1 MPIHVLRPDV
11 AAKIAA
17 GEVVERPASA
27 VKELI
32 ENALDAGASRVTVE
46 IIEGGLDTIHVL
58 DDGVGI
64 AAGEVELA
72 FRRFATSKVAGLSD
86 LEAIT
91 TLGFRG
97 EALASIAAVSTV
109 TLVTKTDS
117 EQAATEITVAEGEP
131 VNTGQR
137 GAPGGSSVTV
147 RGLFSSFPARRKFL
161 SSPSAEASRV
171 RALIQRYALAYP
183 HVAFGLTSDGRR
195 SVATSGSASL
205 VDAVAEIYD
214 ATLAAAMLPLQDP
227 EGDDIDE
234 TIRVTGLTG
243 APSVSRS
250 TRAHINIF
258 VNGRWIHPGRLG
270 HAAEQAYHG
279 FMGERR
285 FPIAVL
291 NIGIDPAELDVNV
304 HPAKTEVRFLNER
317 GVYGAV
323 QRAVREALLR
333 HAPVPT
339 VERGFGSGR
348 AAGYGR
354 TGGYVREVARTGAM
368 WTSGLA
374 AGEAPSE
381 QAAQA
386 AQLEPGARTPVN
398 VLPALRVLGQ
408 SQTTYIV
415 AEGPDGLY
423 LVDQHAAHERVL
435 YERVVSESGAG
446 ASQALLVP
454 VQLDISE
461 LDPEL
466 GETLESAQEVLAES
480 GFLLEAFGPSA
491 YRLRAVPAA
500 MGISDPVGGL
510 MQVVRAIADQ
520 GKADRLEHAARSIA
534 CHGAVRAGKRMTLDE
549 MEELTRLLEGCAQ
562 PHTCPHGRPTM
573 IHLSESRLQ
582 REFGRS

>member
-32 ENALDAGASRVTVE
+32 ENALDASATRVTVE
-46 IIEGGLDTIHVL
+46 IVAGGLETIQVL
-58 DDGVGI
+58 DDGTGI
-64 AAGEVELA
+64 AADEVELS
-72 FRRFATSKVAGLSD
+72 FRRFATSKVADLPD

-97 EALASIAAVSTV
+97 EALASIAAVSSV
-109 TLVTKTDS
+109 TLVTKTHD
-117 EQAATEITVAEGEP
+117 EQAATEMTVAEGELRS
-131 VNTGQR
+131 TGHT
-137 GAPGGSSVTV
+137 GAPTGTSITV

-161 SSPSAEASRV
+161 SSPSTEASRV

-183 HVAFGLTSDGRR
+183 HVAFSLTSDGRR
-195 SVATSGSASL
+195 SVASSGSGSL

-214 ATLAAAMLPLQDP
+214 ATLAGAMLPIQQL
-227 EGDDIDE
+227 EDE
-234 TIRVTGLTG
+234 PIRVTGLTG

-270 HAAEQAYHG
+270 HAIEQAYHG

-317 GVYGAV
+317 SVYGAV
-323 QRAVREALLR
+323 QRAIREALLQ
-333 HAPVPT
+333 HMPVPT
-339 VERGFGSGR
+339 VERGFGSGGS
-348 AAGYGR
+348 AGPGAF
-354 TGGYVREVARTGAM
+354 VREVARTGAM

-374 AGEAPSE
+374 RNEAPSE
-381 QAAQA
+381 QVS
-386 AQLEPGARTPVN
+386 QLASLASTPAN

-435 YERVVSESGAG
+435 YERVVAQSGAG

-454 VQLDISE
+454 EQLDVTE

-466 GETLESAQEVLAES
+466 GEALESAIGAGEQVLAES
-480 GFLLEAFGPSA
+480 GFLLEAFGPSV

-500 MGISDPVGGL
+500 MGHTDPVGGL
-510 MQVVRAIADQ
+510 LQVVRAIAGQ

-534 CHGAVRAGKRMTLDE
+534 CHGAVRAGKRMTRDE

-573 IHLSESRLQ
+573 IHLSEARLE
-582 REFGRS
+582 REFGRA

>member
-27 VKELI
+27 MKELI
-32 ENALDAGASRVTVE
+32 ENALDAGATRVTVE
-46 IIEGGLDTIHVL
+46 IVEGGLDTIHVL
-58 DDGVGI
+58 DNGSGI
-64 AAGEVELA
+64 AAGDVELA
-72 FRRFATSKVAGLSD
+72 FRRFATSKVANLSD

-97 EALASIAAVSTV
+97 EALASIAAVSSV
-109 TLVTKTDS
+109 TLVTKTDD
-117 EQAATEITVAEGEP
+117 EQAATEMTVAEGELRS
-131 VNTGQR
+131 TGHT
-137 GAPGGSSVTV
+137 GAPAGSSVMV

-183 HVAFGLTSDGRR
+183 HVAFSLTSDGRR
-195 SVATSGSASL
+195 SVGTSGTGSL

-214 ATLAAAMLPLQDP
+214 ATLAEAMLPIQEL
-227 EGDDIDE
+227 EDE
-234 TIRVTGLTG
+234 PIRVTGLTG

-250 TRAHINIF
+250 TRAHIHIF

-270 HAAEQAYHG
+270 HAIEQAYHG

-291 NIGIDPAELDVNV
+291 NVRIDPAELDVNV

-317 GVYGAV
+317 NVYGAV
-323 QRAVREALLR
+323 QRAVREALLQ

-339 VERGFGSGR
+339 VERGFGPAR
-348 AAGYGR
+348 P
-354 TGGYVREVARTGAM
+354 GGLVGPRGFVREVARTGAM

-374 AGEAPSE
+374 RNEAPSE
-381 QAAQA
+381 QVAQMA
-386 AQLEPGARTPVN
+386 SLASTPAN

-435 YERVVSESGAG
+435 YERVVAGSEAG

-454 VQLDISE
+454 EQLDVTE

-466 GETLESAQEVLAES
+466 GEALESAAEVLAES

-500 MGISDPVGGL
+500 MGLTDPVGGL
-510 MQVVRAIADQ
+510 LQVVRAIAGQ
-520 GKADRLEHAARSIA
+520 GVTDRLEHAARSIA
-534 CHGAVRAGKRMTLDE
+534 CHGAVRAGKRMTRDE

-573 IHLSESRLQ
+573 IHLSESRLE
-582 REFGRS
+582 REFGRT

>member
-27 VKELI
+27 VKELV
-32 ENALDAGASRVTVE
+32 ENALDAGASRITVE
-46 IIEGGLDTIHVL
+46 IVAGGLETIHVQ
-58 DDGVGI
+58 DDGTGI
-64 AAGEVELA
+64 AADEVELA
-72 FRRFATSKVAGLSD
+72 FRRFATSKVAELSD

-97 EALASIAAVSTV
+97 EALASIAAVTSV
-109 TLVTKTDS
+109 TLVTKT
-117 EQAATEITVAEGEP
+117 EGERAATEMTVAEGE
-131 VNTGQR
+131 VRSTGPT
-137 GAPGGSSVTV
+137 GAPVGTSITV
-147 RGLFSSFPARRKFL
+147 RGLFSNFPARRKFL
-161 SSPSAEASRV
+161 SSASAEASRV
-171 RALIQRYALAYP
+171 RTLIQRYALAYP
-183 HVAFGLTSDGRR
+183 HVAFSLTSDGRR
-195 SVATSGSASL
+195 SVATSGTASL

-214 ATLAAAMLPLQDP
+214 ATLAEAMLPIQEL
-227 EGDDIDE
+227 EDE
-234 TIRVTGLTG
+234 PIRVTGLTG

-250 TRAHINIF
+250 TRAHINVFI
-258 VNGRWIHPGRLG
+258 NGRWVHAGRLG
-270 HAAEQAYHG
+270 HAVEQAYHG

-317 GVYGAV
+317 DVYGAV
-323 QRAVREALLR
+323 QRAVREALLQ
-333 HAPVPT
+333 HSPVPT
-339 VERGFGSGR
+339 VERGFGPGR
-348 AAGYGR
+348 PASF
-354 TGGYVREVARTGAM
+354 VRERAQTGAM

-374 AGEAPSE
+374 RSEAPSE
-381 QAAQA
+381 QAAGA
-386 AQLEPGARTPVN
+386 ALFEARTPAN
-398 VLPALRVLGQ
+398 VLPVLRVLGQ

-454 VQLDISE
+454 EQLDLTG

-466 GETLESAQEVLAES
+466 GEALDSAADVLAES
-480 GFLLEAFGPSA
+480 GFLVEAFGPSA
-491 YRLRAVPAA
+491 YMLRAVPAA
-500 MGISDPVGGL
+500 MGLTDPLGGL
-510 MQVVRAIADQ
+510 MQVVRAIAGQ
-520 GKADRLEHAARSIA
+520 GRADRLEHAARSIA
-534 CHGAVRAGKRMTLDE
+534 CHGAVRAGKRMTREE

-582 REFGRS
+582 REFGRT